1 MKYILSAILLL
12 FCAQAASA
20 EGERPVVYFPD
31 GSTYTLKGAQKVYVS
46 AKIIYS
52 VSGDY
57 AKIIL
62 TPVQPV
68 SKRDYI
74 ESTDPVVECVQP
86 GVLKLGPGDVV
97 CEVPEPVKTCVDPDE
112 LTLGPGDEVCE
123 EEEEEEVEA

>member
-12 FCAQAASA
+12 VCSQAASA
-20 EGERPVVYFPD
+20 AGERPVIYFPD

-57 AKIIL
+57 AKIVL
-62 TPVQPV
+62 TPVQEVPN
-68 SKRDYI
+68 RDYVT
-74 ESTDPVVECVQP
+74 SSDPVVECVEP

-97 CEVPEPVKTCVDPDE
+97 CEVPEPVKTCVDAGE

-123 EEEEEEVEA
+123 EDEE